1 MIEIYTRGHKY
12 FDKKKVKYTHILNL
26 LYIHFGINGKSSKFP
41 LKDLRLFLIHLELI
55 ENAEFL

>member
-26 LYIHFGINGKSSKFP
+26 LYIHFGINGKLIKIPFEGF
-41 LKDLRLFLIHLELI
+41 KTFL
-55 ENAEFL
+55 NPFRTY